1 MVATIMEALWDK
13 AFMASH
19 SLSGRK
25 APSDMNDPIKKNLPA
40 KPAIP
45 ADARNAI
52 IRMTNLINST

>member
-1 MVATIMEALWDK
+1 MEALWDK
-13 AFMASH
+13 AFMALH